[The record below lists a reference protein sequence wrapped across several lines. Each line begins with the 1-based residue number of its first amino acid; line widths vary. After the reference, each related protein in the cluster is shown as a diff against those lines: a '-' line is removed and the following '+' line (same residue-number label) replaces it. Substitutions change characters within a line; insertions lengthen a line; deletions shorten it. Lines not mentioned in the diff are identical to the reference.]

1 MHQHTNVAPTAF
13 RLELDTELANRY
25 RREAVTRELTV
36 RGLITSILEVVY
48 QDKLIDAV
56 LDAPPQ
62 PDRKIGRPKGSTTSK
77 PKSCTALKL
86 KSAAVG

>member
-13 RLELDTELANRY
+13 WLELETELANRY
-25 RREAVTRELTV
+25 RREAVTREVTV

-62 PDRKIGRPKGSTTSK
+62 PDRKIGRPKG
-77 PKSCTALKL
+77 CTAPAPKAKRPTLKL
-86 KSAAVG
+86 KSAAA